1 MRTWDRQGRAEDRAN
16 VPNPF
21 FEIDEVLAL
30 KRLKILSA
38 LAILLCVIGGIY
50 FGLIRFNTDMIGNVT
65 HHRPA
70 KKIDS
75 ASVTFE
81 GWETTNGVYVTLSGE
96 ASIVVELGETT
107 EVHNLLIDG
116 SFQAPDT
123 MKVYAIDE
131 NGQAAEVT
139 GKGSKQN
146 EDYLLRTDVEA
157 VTLRIVPFE
166 RAGETMELGAIT
178 VNPRRL
184 HINTYAILAFIL
196 LGIVSLVAIDFIV
209 DRAEIVREIRAMI
222 RYRYL
227 VQDLVTKDIKTKYRR
242 SVLGLLWS
250 VLNPLLMMLVLTAV
264 FSTIF
269 NYKSGDFSVYYL
281 TGYIMFNFVTE
292 ATTFSMTSII
302 GSAGL
307 IKKVYIPKLVFP
319 LEKCMFALVN
329 MLFSLIAAIIVFL
342 VVGVQ
347 PHWVILLFP
356 LPIFYLFV
364 FNFGISL
371 ILATLN
377 TFFRDVGYLYN
388 VFITIWMYL
397 TPIIYPV
404 SILPSWLLPIVKLNP
419 LYHYVQYFRNVTI
432 YGVMPSLKDNL
443 ICISISL
450 LFLLI
455 GVRFFRK
462 KQDQFIF
469 YI

>member
-1 MRTWDRQGRAEDRAN
+1 M
-16 VPNPF
+16 
-21 FEIDEVLAL
+21 

-38 LAILLCVIGGIY
+38 LVILLCVVGGIW
-50 FGLIRFNTDMIGNVT
+50 FGVIRFNTDVMENVT
-65 HHRPA
+65 HHRPV
-70 KKIDS
+70 KKITAES
-75 ASVTFE
+75 LTFD
-81 GWETTNGVYVTLSGE
+81 GWETADGISVTSSGE
-96 ASIVVELGETT
+96 ASIRLELGEKI
-107 EVHNLLIDG
+107 EVHNLLIG
-116 SFQAPDT
+116 GKFNAPDA
-123 MKVYAIDE
+123 MKVYAVDE
-131 NGQAAEVT
+131 NGAET
-139 GKGSKQN
+139 EITAKGIKQN
-146 EDYLLRTDVEA
+146 GDYLLRTDVEA
-157 VTLRIVPFE
+157 VALRIVPFE
-166 RAGETMELGAIT
+166 TVGQEMSLSEII
-178 VNPRRL
+178 VNPRRV
-184 HINTYAILAFIL
+184 HFNSNVILIFVL
-196 LGIVSLVAIDFIV
+196 LGVAFPIAIDFIV
-209 DRAEIVREIRAMI
+209 DRVEIEREIRAMI
-222 RYRYL
+222 RYRHL
-227 VQDLVTKDIKTKYRR
+227 VLDLVTKDIKTKYRR

-250 VLNPLLMMLVLTAV
+250 VLNPLLMMLVLTAI

-307 IKKVYIPKLVFP
+307 IKKVYIPKFVFP

-347 PHWVILLFP
+347 PHWVMLLFP
-356 LPIFYLFV
+356 LPILYLFI
-364 FNFGISL
+364 FNFGMSL

-443 ICISISL
+443 ICISFSL

-455 GVRFFRK
+455 GLRFFRK